1 MATTMPNGEEPIR
14 VLFLCIGN
22 SARSQMAEAFL
33 RRYGGG
39 RFEPHSAGT
48 ELSPEINPLAIA
60 VMDQISLSLAG
71 QYPKTL
77 DTVMASGLTWD
88 YVITTCDEVKEN
100 CPTFPGDTERIHW
113 NFDDPARAEGT
124 REERLRT
131 FRRVRDEIKR
141 RVQLFTELSVHHHA
155 GKPV

>member
-1 MATTMPNGEEPIR
+1 MLAAKPNGQEPIR

-39 RFEPHSAGT
+39 RFEAHSAGT
-48 ELSPEINPLAIA
+48 ELSPEINPLAIE
-60 VMDQISLSLAG
+60 VMNRVSLSMAD

-77 DTVMASGLTWD
+77 ETIMASGLTWD
-88 YVITTCDEVKEN
+88 YVITTCDEVKED

-113 NFDDPARAEGT
+113 NFDDPAKAEGT
-124 REERLRT
+124 REARLQA
-131 FRRVRDEIKR
+131 FRRVREEIKR
-141 RVQLFTELSVHHHA
+141 RVQLFIELSVHHRA